1 MEPEIIEVTAPV
13 MVSIKLPEFTI
24 EQMTIIRTAF
34 SAYFGNGKPVDELIV
49 DKIAEFIDNI
59 ATEHSH
65 RAVVIELSN
74 TKVEVAK
81 EAIAFERGG
90 KSKLVE
96 AKVVVEEVAVV

>member
-1 MEPEIIEVTAPV
+1 MKPEIIVELVVPVEPV
-13 MVSIKLPEFTI
+13 MVAIKLPEFTL

-34 SAYFGNGKPVDELIV
+34 TAYFGNGKPVDEIIV

-65 RAVVIELSN
+65 RAVVIELAN

-81 EAIAFERGG
+81 EAVEFERGG
-90 KSKLVE
+90 KVKPVE
-96 AKVVVEEVAVV
+96 PEVVVV